1 MLTLPI
7 TVGKKYV
14 RRDGKTITALPT
26 SHALADYDIPMLAGY
41 NEDLI
46 CVATAQEADLRASTT
61 QERLVYPHSGKV
73 SGAYKSHPYD
83 LVADAVIHPH
93 AALIDQYA
101 NDWKTRSDPWE
112 FWEFLSASRG
122 WEPLTTHPFWLSDMQ
137 YRRKPAKETVTINGK
152 TINAPMRRAPKTVT
166 KAWHLSLQAPYVIEV
181 WPEMPQEAF
190 DKNVIFYTKEDAEAA
205 RLAIIAALG
214 TSKEIT

>member
-7 TVGKKYV
+7 TLGKKYV
-14 RRDGKTITALPT
+14 RRDGKTITAEIGLNMPI
-26 SHALADYDIPMLAGY
+26 SG
-41 NEDLI
+41 EI
-46 CVATAQEADLRASTT
+46 CVATEEEARSLGLYPGDRLAYPKNGHVLYDLA
-61 QERLVYPHSGKV
+61 P
-73 SGAYKSHPYD
+73 HPYD
-83 LVADAVIHPH
+83 LVADAEPVADTHPH

-101 NDWKTRSDPWE
+101 QDWKTCSEPWKH
-112 FWEFLSASRG
+112 WEFLSASSG

-152 TINAPMRRAPKTVT
+152 TINAPMRQAPKTVT